1 MSDICNMQNNKSI
14 TYFKIVIVLLFAWYF
29 LGSAFSTEKWH
40 FIDNVDLIIH
50 EAGHW
55 IFIFFGRFISIL
67 GGSLTQVTVPVIFAL
82 YFLIKKDFYSVSI
95 LSMWVGYNIVNVSV
109 YMADSI
115 KMALPLLG
123 GESSVHDWN
132 YLFGA
137 LHVLNQTNVIAST
150 VNVLGV
156 FIIIT
161 GAVFAVRICFLELSD
176 TKRLNS
182 PKAIDFE

>member
-1 MSDICNMQNNKSI
+1 MQNNKST
-14 TYFKIVIVLLFAWYF
+14 TYFKIAIGLLFAWYF
-29 LGSAFSTEKWH
+29 LSSAFSTGEWH

-67 GGSLTQVTVPVIFAL
+67 GGSLTQVAIPVMFAL

-95 LSMWVGYNIVNVSV
+95 LTMWVGYNIVNVSI

-123 GESSVHDWN
+123 GESSIHDWN
-132 YLFGA
+132 YIFSA
-137 LHVLNQTNVIAST
+137 LHILNQTNAIAST
-150 VNVLGV
+150 VNALGV
-156 FIIIT
+156 FVIIA
-161 GAVFAVRICFLELSD
+161 GAVFALRICFLELSGAKKS
-176 TKRLNS
+176 TS
-182 PKAIDFE
+182 PKPIDFE